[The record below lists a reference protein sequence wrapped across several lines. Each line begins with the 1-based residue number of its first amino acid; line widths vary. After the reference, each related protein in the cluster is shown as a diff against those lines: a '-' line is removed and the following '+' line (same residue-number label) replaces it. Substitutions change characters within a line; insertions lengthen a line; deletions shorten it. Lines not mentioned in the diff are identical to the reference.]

1 MKKTFFAIALLITI
15 GSFAQKNTPP
25 PVAKAAFA
33 KAYPGAIKVKWE
45 KENGEYEVTFEQ
57 KGQEMSAIYDTKGV
71 FQEAELEM
79 KVSDLPTAITNYMK
93 AHYKAAV
100 KSAAKITKA
109 DGTVNYEAVL
119 KGKDVMFDAN
129 GKFIK
134 EVVEKEDKD

>member
-1 MKKTFFAIALLITI
+1 MKKTFFAVALLITI

-25 PVAKAAFA
+25 AAAKAAFA

-57 KGQEMSAIYDTKGV
+57 KGQELSAIYNTKGV

-79 KVSDLPTAITNYMK
+79 KVSDLPAAITSYMK

-100 KSAAKITKA
+100 KGAAKITKA
-109 DGTVNYEAVL
+109 DGTVNYEATL